1 MWKGRIQRVAGAAVP
16 CMMVIALLGCRDERR
31 LNASEAAAVGTARP
45 AVADDAPPVVVAR
58 ALIQTLEELKT
69 IRENGLGTPEVRAA
83 YDRAMGS
90 VRSLAAGPE
99 LFRRWRD
106 NRARSLSIPR
116 GADEAAVVAVV
127 VRSWASI
134 VGYYADGFLMDTL
147 REVARDKYRDG
158 VMSLVTVDAEPPH
171 ARLTTLKPRSYGSI
185 RAGIDVR
192 LLQSAGGPWRVV
204 RVDLGPPR
212 DPATILPV
220 TAQPSTSQAVRSPTT
235 TAPSQ
240 IRPK

>member
-1 MWKGRIQRVAGAAVP
+1 MWKGRIQRVAWAVVP
-16 CMMVIALLGCRDERR
+16 CMMVVALLGCRDERR
-31 LNASEAAAVGTARP
+31 LNASEAAALGTARL

-69 IRENGLGTPEVRAA
+69 IRENGLGTPGVREA
-83 YDRAMGS
+83 YDRAMGT

-106 NRARSLSIPR
+106 NRARSLSISR

-127 VRSWASI
+127 ARSWASI
-134 VGYYADGFLMDTL
+134 VGYYADGFLMNTL
-147 REVARDKYRDG
+147 REVARDKYRNG
-158 VMSLVTVDAEPPH
+158 TMSLVTVDAEPPH
-171 ARLTTLKPRSYGSI
+171 AQLTALKSTPHCSI

-220 TAQPSTSQAVRSPTT
+220 TAQPPTSQAVSAPATT
-235 TAPSQ
+235 PSQ
-240 IRPK
+240 IRSR